1 MNPGKRGT
9 RRVYDGR
16 IINLD
21 IDEVEFPD
29 GSRGQLEMIRH
40 PGASAVVPF
49 LTASTAKDPEI
60 VLIRQYR
67 YAADGWIYEIPA
79 GRLDRSE
86 DPRDC
91 AAREL
96 REETG
101 YTAGRIQH
109 LHTMYTS
116 PGFTDERIHLFLA
129 FDLSQGE
136 AATEPDEFVTCES
149 MPLAAAVEL
158 VQSGVICDGKTAV
171 ALLLA
176 SRFVGRG

>member
-21 IDEVEFPD
+21 VDEVEFPD

-40 PGASAVVPF
+40 PGASAIVPF
-49 LTASTAKDPEI
+49 LSGSAANEPE
-60 VLIRQYR
+60 VLLIRQYR

-79 GRLDRSE
+79 GRLDGGE

-101 YTAGRIQH
+101 YSAGRLQH

-116 PGFTDERIHLFLA
+116 PGFTDERIHIFLA
-129 FDLSQGE
+129 FDLTKGT
-136 AATEPDEFVTCES
+136 AATEPDEFLSCES
-149 MPLAAAVEL
+149 MPLRAAVEL
-158 VQSGVICDGKTAV
+158 VRDGTISDGKTAV
-171 ALLLA
+171 GLLLA
-176 SRFVGRG
+176 SRLVGRE